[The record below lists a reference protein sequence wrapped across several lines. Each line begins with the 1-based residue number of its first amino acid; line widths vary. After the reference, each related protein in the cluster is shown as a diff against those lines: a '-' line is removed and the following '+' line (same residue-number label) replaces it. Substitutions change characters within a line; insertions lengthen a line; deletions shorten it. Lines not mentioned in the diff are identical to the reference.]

1 MSVEETKKLTDIQ
14 EQVWEVADAI
24 LESGKYPTRDDI
36 CKALKKSPHTI
47 GSYFNEWK
55 KVNPRSAVVKQQS
68 TQMESSTSNSPTKN
82 ERSMANYPISDED
95 IQYSVAKTLA
105 TEHYYKKTWKF
116 TVPGLRENLEEALE
130 EIDDYTRGEDEKK
143 DPLGMVNWL
152 INRGA

>member
-1 MSVEETKKLTDIQ
+1 MTEKEIKKVSDIQ

-24 LESGKYPTRDDI
+24 LESGRYPTRNDI

-55 KVNPRSAVVKQQS
+55 KANPRSAVVKQ
-68 TQMESSTSNSPTKN
+68 ESSQIDTSGSNSTTRS
-82 ERSMANYPISDED
+82 ERSMANHPISDED

-105 TEHYYKKTWKF
+105 AEHYYKKTWEF

-130 EIDDYTRGEDEKK
+130 EIDDLTRREDEKK
-143 DPLGMVNWL
+143 NPL
-152 INRGA
+152 ADH